1 MVNHRTSN
9 LINHIRSATKILKVY
24 SSSFNSV
31 DGSVG
36 SGHERRHGGGGDGG
50 FETIGRWLV
59 GGCARQVGKQEAKIV
74 ISDSL
79 AWDNQEST

>member
-1 MVNHRTSN
+1 MVV
-9 LINHIRSATKILKVY
+9 LVVAMKGVMGVAGMVDLKQL
-24 SSSFNSV
+24 
-31 DGSVG
+31 GVG
-36 SGHERRHGGGGDGG
+36 
-50 FETIGRWLV
+50 WLV

>member
-1 MVNHRTSN
+1 MVNRSSN
-9 LINHIRSATKILKVY
+9 LINRNRSATKILKVY
-24 SSSFNSV
+24 SSSSKGV
-31 DGSVG
+31 DVSVG
-36 SGHERRHGGGGDGG
+36 SGHEKRHGEDGG

>member
-9 LINHIRSATKILKVY
+9 LINRIRSATKILKVY

-59 GGCARQVGKQEAKIV
+59 GKQEAKIV

>member
-1 MVNHRTSN
+1 MVNRTSN
-9 LINHIRSATKILKVY
+9 LINHNRSATKILKVY
-24 SSSFNSV
+24 SSSSKGV

-36 SGHERRHGGGGDGG
+36 SGHERRHGR

-59 GGCARQVGKQEAKIV
+59 GECARQVGKQEAKIV

>member
-9 LINHIRSATKILKVY
+9 LINRIRSATKILKVY

-36 SGHERRHGGGGDGG
+36 SGHERRHGGGGAGMVDLKQLGVG
-50 FETIGRWLV
+50 WLV
-59 GGCARQVGKQEAKIV
+59 GVLGRLENKKPR
-74 ISDSL
+74 L
-79 AWDNQEST
+79 

>member
-1 MVNHRTSN
+1 MVNHRTLN
-9 LINHIRSATKILKVY
+9 LINRNRSATKILKVY
-24 SSSFNSV
+24 SSSSNGV

-36 SGHERRHGGGGDGG
+36 SGHERRHRGGGDGG
-50 FETIGRWLV
+50 FETIGLWLV

>member
-1 MVNHRTSN
+1 MVNRTSN
-9 LINHIRSATKILKVY
+9 LINRNRSATKILKVY
-24 SSSFNSV
+24 SSSSKGV

-36 SGHERRHGGGGDGG
+36 SGHERRHEGGGDGG

>member
-1 MVNHRTSN
+1 MVNRTSN
-9 LINHIRSATKILKVY
+9 LINRNRSATKILKVY
-24 SSSFNSV
+24 SSSSKGV

-36 SGHERRHGGGGDGG
+36 SGHGGGGDGG